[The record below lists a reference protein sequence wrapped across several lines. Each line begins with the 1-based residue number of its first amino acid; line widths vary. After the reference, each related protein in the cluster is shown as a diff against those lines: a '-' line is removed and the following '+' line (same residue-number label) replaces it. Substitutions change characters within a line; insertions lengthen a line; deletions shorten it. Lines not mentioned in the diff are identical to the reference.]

1 MMVSGIANIKIFITV
16 NAWKAMKFL
25 ADFLFNHPKH
35 KHNYATRNY
44 VHSMNV
50 LGFIDMH
57 LMKHH
62 TFMKIYFFH
71 RMIFLL
77 LIDEFISYVFLLK
90 LE

>member
-1 MMVSGIANIKIFITV
+1 MVSGIANIKIFITV

-57 LMKHH
+57 LMKRH
-62 TFMKIYFFH
+62 TFLEIYFPLYLTLYFN
-71 RMIFLL
+71 
-77 LIDEFISYVFLLK
+77 SYVFLLK